1 MRLRDSWRI
10 PPRYCLAQDFIK
22 IRALQKHIQWALKQL
37 VSPQSPIY
45 GWLGLI
51 LSLIVYA
58 LLKPTPFQAPQYPGN
73 VVIYPPFALPEQIK
87 PAKAMFAR
95 AQNKYKSY
103 KNINCACFRMLD
115 ENVAD
120 QFKVSN
126 IPTLTGWNTS
136 MSIREMPDQ
145 LKGSYG
151 KPKRMM
157 LFANDTLFRSVLNPN
172 KAPET
177 LFTELNN
184 ARRYRSWSVTH
195 IPTSRWLTIA
205 PGY

>member
-1 MRLRDSWRI
+1 
-10 PPRYCLAQDFIK
+10 
-22 IRALQKHIQWALKQL
+22 
-37 VSPQSPIY
+37 
-45 GWLGLI
+45 
-51 LSLIVYA
+51 
-58 LLKPTPFQAPQYPGN
+58 
-73 VVIYPPFALPEQIK
+73 
-87 PAKAMFAR
+87 MFAR

-195 IPTSRWLTIA
+195 IPTSR
-205 PGY
+205 